1 MITHTL
7 FTIPTN
13 PANFVVSDH
22 CIKRFMQ
29 RFKLFMTL
37 TEQQSVSMQIKLI
50 KKLVIGGNVQ
60 RKFEFCPFY
69 ANKQATKHKHG
80 DAVFVKTNM
89 GVFILKYNKKD
100 KNKIS
105 VVTVFR
111 TIDEV

>member
-1 MITHTL
+1 
-7 FTIPTN
+7 
-13 PANFVVSDH
+13 
-22 CIKRFMQ
+22 MQ

-37 TEQQSVSMQIKLI
+37 TEQQSEDMQIKLI
-50 KKLVIGGNVQ
+50 KKLVMSGNVQ

-80 DAVFVKTNM
+80 DSVFVKTNM

-100 KNKIS
+100 KKKIY

-111 TIDEV
+111 SMDEV